1 MALRT
6 LKMIVHFTKRSIK
19 MKTHLD
25 FWSIITSIKS
35 KQTTL
40 DDWKDV
46 LPADTFDNL
55 KKVSLKI

>member
-1 MALRT
+1 
-6 LKMIVHFTKRSIK
+6 

-55 KKVSLKI
+55 KKSFSQDLMRSSWKPFSIAND